1 MMLSIEENW
10 RIEEA
15 HPSWLHTT
23 DNGIEFFNHDWIA
36 QKLNTKV
43 YFADP
48 IVLSKRGY

>member
-1 MMLSIEENW
+1 MMLSIEENR

-43 YFADP
+43 YSADP
-48 IVLSKRGY
+48 IVLGKRGY